1 MARIKKVEDE
11 QKEFRELITAVKSL
25 ATEQKNM
32 RDDLTEMKTD
42 VKSIKEKPG
51 KRWDAIAEKVL
62 LLLTT
67 AAVTY
72 ILLQLGI
79 SI

>member
-1 MARIKKVEDE
+1 MARITKVEDE
-11 QKEFRELITAVKSL
+11 QKEFRELISAVKSV

-32 RDDLTEMKTD
+32 RDDLAETKAD
-42 VKSIKEKPG
+42 VKQIKEKSG
-51 KRWDAIAEKVL
+51 KRWDTIMEKVL

-67 AAVTY
+67 AAVAY
-72 ILLQLGI
+72 MLSKFGI